1 MISTFAWRNIWRNK
15 LRSCVI
21 ITAITLGVFAAI
33 FIIAFMNGM
42 VDGRVKSIID
52 TEMSHIQIHQSGFL
66 DNNQFTL
73 LLSNADSLV
82 EIVRNTPHVMAISKR
97 IVINSMIASA
107 ENVTGVRII
116 GVDPDNEKKVTSI
129 FKSITEGKYLDETG
143 KNPVL
148 LGERLAKKLNVRLH
162 NKVIITVQDVNK
174 NIASGAFRISG
185 IYRSENA
192 MYDESHLFVR
202 NNDIGRLTGLNSCEA
217 QEIAILLDK
226 DENTEKTS
234 KTISGYFPDLDVKY
248 WQELSPEAG
257 ILVSSM
263 NLKMYIILTIILLA
277 LSFGIV
283 NTMLMVVLE
292 RVHEL
297 GMLMSIG
304 MNRLRVFM
312 MIMLETIYLSLTG
325 GVLGILIGYFEIKYL
340 SRSGVDLYAWKE
352 AIAEIGFSSL
362 IYPVIHGRVIVITT
376 VMVVLAGIF
385 SALYPAYK
393 ALKLNPSESIRT
405 E

>member
-202 NNDIGRLTGLNSCEA
+202 NNDIGRLTGLNNCEA

-263 NLKMYIILTIILLA
+263 NLKMYIILIIILLA

>member
-73 LLSNADSLV
+73 LLSNADSIV

-97 IVINSMIASA
+97 IVINSMVASA

-116 GVDPDNEKKVTSI
+116 GVDPDNEKKVTGI
-129 FKSITEGKYLDETG
+129 FKSITEGKYLDDSG
-143 KNPVL
+143 RNPVL
-148 LGERLAKKLNVRLH
+148 LSERLAKKLNVRLH

-185 IYRSENA
+185 IYRTENA

-202 NNDIGRLTGLNSCEA
+202 NNDIGRLTGLSSCEA

-263 NLKMYIILTIILLA
+263 NLKMYIILIIILLA

-362 IYPVIHGRVIVITT
+362 IYPVIHGRVIIITT
-376 VMVVLAGIF
+376 IMVVLAGIF